1 MESTGFWLEIREHWR
16 NRLLR
21 SDKGRRIGKECVFET
36 EDWFFSWKFE
46 RIGVIDFCEV
56 TNEDVL
62 VRNAYL
68 KLKIGF

>member
-1 MESTGFWLEIREHWR
+1 MEAIGFWLEIREHWR